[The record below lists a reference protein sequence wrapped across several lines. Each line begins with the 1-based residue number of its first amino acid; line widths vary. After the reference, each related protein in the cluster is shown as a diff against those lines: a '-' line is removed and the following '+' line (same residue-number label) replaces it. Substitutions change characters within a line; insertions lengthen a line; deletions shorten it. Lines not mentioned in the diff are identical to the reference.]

1 MKSVDRNWNGSDK
14 MFLRKKPKSELEQI
28 LDALKEHMKIAV
40 KEKDFEVYDTSVDG
54 NVVTLEGTF
63 LKGFMFPE
71 DQHFIAKIDRETK
84 FVLEFKV
91 VENLGWNPGRKGKIY

>member
-1 MKSVDRNWNGSDK
+1 MKSVDLNWNGSDK

-54 NVVTLEGTF
+54 NVVTIEGTF
-63 LKGFMFPE
+63 PLFDHSSDTG
-71 DQHFIAKIDRETK
+71 
-84 FVLEFKV
+84 
-91 VENLGWNPGRKGKIY
+91 